1 MNKPELNIFVE
12 DAAENEGLKKPD
24 MAVLTQKLKEMTD
37 FFLSRSNL
45 VEKSC
50 LNGYEYK
57 TLTFDV
63 VLCTDEKIRE
73 INREYRNIDRPTD
86 VISFAIFADSAP
98 EERFIFDDE
107 INLGEIIVSL
117 EKTAAQAVEN
127 GKTFDSELYFLLA
140 HGILH
145 LMGYDHLTEETL
157 CEMWD
162 IQKKMTG
169 EFNV

>member
-1 MNKPELNIFVE
+1 M
-12 DAAENEGLKKPD
+12 
-24 MAVLTQKLKEMTD
+24 
-37 FFLSRSNL
+37 
-45 VEKSC
+45 
-50 LNGYEYK
+50 
-57 TLTFDV
+57 
-63 VLCTDEKIRE
+63 
-73 INREYRNIDRPTD
+73 
-86 VISFAIFADSAP
+86 
-98 EERFIFDDE
+98 
-107 INLGEIIVSL
+107 GEIIVSL